1 VAVGGLGSAG
11 GSVRKYVLV
20 RGLYSLVTLWLLIT
34 IIFVMVRLTG
44 DPVAMKGEVGAD
56 AAYLEQV
63 RRNWGLDK
71 PFYYQYAGF
80 IGNLLRGD
88 FGHSFEKSLPVR
100 DIYFERLPN
109 SLKLGFAAFV
119 ISIVLG
125 VPLGMLSALRV
136 NTWWD
141 SAGKLIALVGLSM
154 PGFFVGMVLII
165 VFGVGLGW
173 LPVLGKG
180 PSAFVWSNPMTWV
193 PFWFR
198 DWGHLIMPA
207 FALGWYFSGAMLR
220 ITRSGMLDVL
230 GSDYIKLV
238 RLKGVPE
245 RMVVAKH
252 AFKNSMIPVLTFAG
266 LNLLIMVNVA
276 VVIEVIF
283 NWPGVGQLLY
293 DGLSNR
299 DFPMVQGVVLMSG
312 LMIVVLNFVIDVLY
326 GYVDPRIRLSR

>member
-1 VAVGGLGSAG
+1 
-11 GSVRKYVLV
+11 VRKYILV
-20 RGLYSLVTLWLLIT
+20 RALYSLITLWLLVT
-34 IIFVMVRLTG
+34 IIFAMVRLTG
-44 DPVAMKGEVGAD
+44 DPVAIKAEAGAD
-56 AAYLEQV
+56 TTYLNEI
-63 RRNWGLDK
+63 RRQWGLDK
-71 PFYYQYAGF
+71 SVPEQYLSF

-125 VPLGMLSALRV
+125 VPLGMLSALKV

-141 SAGKLIALVGLSM
+141 NVGKMLALTGLSI

-165 VFGVGLGW
+165 IFGIELGW

-180 PSAFVWSNPMTWV
+180 RSAFVASDPSTWV
-193 PFWFR
+193 TFWFR
-198 DWGHLIMPA
+198 DWSHLVMPA

-252 AFKNSMIPVLTFAG
+252 ALKNSMIPVLTFAG
-266 LNLLIMVNVA
+266 LNLLIMVTVA

-312 LMIVVLNFVIDVLY
+312 LMIVVLNFTIDVLY

>member
-1 VAVGGLGSAG
+1 VK
-11 GSVRKYVLV
+11 KYILL
-20 RGLYSLVTLWLLIT
+20 RAFYSIITLWLLVT
-34 IIFVMVRLTG
+34 IIFAMVRLTG
-44 DPVAMKGEVGAD
+44 DPVKMKGDVGAD
-56 AAYLEQV
+56 KAYLE
-63 RRNWGLDK
+63 RIRHDWGLDQ
-71 PFYYQYAGF
+71 PLYRQYTSY
-80 IGNLLRGD
+80 IGNLVLGD

-100 DIYFERLPN
+100 TIYFERLPN

-119 ISIVLG
+119 ISMVLG

-141 SAGKLIALVGLSM
+141 NIGKTIALLGLSM
-154 PGFFVGMVLII
+154 PGFFVGLVLII
-165 VFGVGLGW
+165 VFGVQLHL

-180 PSAFVWSNPMTWV
+180 SSAFIWSNPSTWV
-193 PFWFR
+193 TFWFK
-198 DWGHLIMPA
+198 DWQYLAMPA
-207 FALGWYFSGAMLR
+207 FALGWYFAGAMLR

-245 RMVVAKH
+245 QVVIAKH
-252 AFKNSMIPVLTFAG
+252 ALKNSMIPLLTLAG

-312 LMIVVLNFVIDVLY
+312 VMIVVLNFVIDVLY

>member
-1 VAVGGLGSAG
+1 VK
-11 GSVRKYVLV
+11 KYILV
-20 RGLYSLVTLWLLIT
+20 RALYSLVTLWLLVT
-34 IIFVMVRLTG
+34 IIFAMVRLTG
-44 DPVAMKGEVGAD
+44 DPVLMKAEPGAD
-56 AAYLEQV
+56 AVYLAEL
-63 RRNWGLDK
+63 RRQWGLDRAL
-71 PFYYQYAGF
+71 YWQYASF
-80 IGNLLRGD
+80 LGNLLQGN

-119 ISIVLG
+119 ISIVIG
-125 VPLGMLSALRV
+125 VPLGMLSALKV

-141 SAGKLIALVGLSM
+141 NVGKMIALVGLSM
-154 PGFFVGMVLII
+154 PGFFVGMILIVL
-165 VFGVGLGW
+165 FGVELGW

-180 PSAFVWSNPMTWV
+180 PTNFVWAAPSTWL

-198 DWGHLIMPA
+198 DWQYLMMPA

-220 ITRSGMLDVL
+220 ITRSGMLDVM

-252 AFKNSMIPVLTFAG
+252 ALKNSMIPILTFAG
-266 LNLLIMVNVA
+266 LNLLIMVSVA
-276 VVIEVIF
+276 IVIEVIF
-283 NWPGVGQLLY
+283 NWPGVGQLLN

-299 DFPMVQGVVLMSG
+299 DFPMVQGVVLMNG
-312 LMIVVLNFVIDVLY
+312 LLIVVLNFTIDVLY

>member
-1 VAVGGLGSAG
+1 MK
-11 GSVRKYVLV
+11 KYILV
-20 RGLYSLVTLWLLIT
+20 RGFYSVITLWLLVT
-34 IIFVMVRLTG
+34 IVFSLVRLSG

-56 AAYLEQV
+56 AVYLQEL
-63 RRNWGLDK
+63 RSRWGLDK
-71 PFYYQYAGF
+71 ALHQQYLSF
-80 IGNLLRGD
+80 IGKLLQGD

-109 SLKLGFAAFV
+109 SLKLGFAAFI
-119 ISIVLG
+119 ISIALG
-125 VPLGMLSALRV
+125 VPLGMLSALKV

-141 SAGKLIALVGLSM
+141 NAGKMIALVGLSM

-165 VFGVGLGW
+165 IFGIELGW

-180 PSAFVWSNPMTWV
+180 RSAFVWTSPSTWV

-198 DWGHLIMPA
+198 DWPHLVMPA

-245 RMVVAKH
+245 PMVVAKH
-252 AFKNSMIPVLTFAG
+252 ALKNSMIPVLTFAG
-266 LNLLIMVNVA
+266 LNLLIMMNVA

-312 LMIVVLNFVIDVLY
+312 LMIVVLNFTIDVLY

>member
-1 VAVGGLGSAG
+1 M
-11 GSVRKYVLV
+11 RKYILV
-20 RGLYSLVTLWLLIT
+20 RAFYSVITLWLLVT
-34 IIFVMVRLTG
+34 IIFGLVRLTG
-44 DPVAMKGEVGAD
+44 DPVSIKAEAGAD
-56 AAYLEQV
+56 AAYVARL
-63 RRNWGLDK
+63 RHDWGLDR
-71 PFYYQYAGF
+71 PLLRQYLGF
-80 IGNLLRGD
+80 VGNLLRGD

-136 NTWWD
+136 NSAWD
-141 SAGKLIALVGLSM
+141 NAGKMLALLGLSM

-165 VFGVGLGW
+165 VFGIHLGW
-173 LPVLGKG
+173 FPVLGKG
-180 PSAFVWSNPMTWV
+180 PSALVWREPVTWV
-193 PFWFR
+193 TFWFR
-198 DWGHLIMPA
+198 DWAHLAMPA
-207 FALGWYFSGAMLR
+207 FALGWYFAGAMLR

-245 RMVVAKH
+245 RVVVAHH
-252 AFKNSMIPVLTFAG
+252 ALKNSLIPVLTFAG

-312 LMIVVLNFVIDVLY
+312 LMIVVLNFTIDVLY
-326 GYVDPRIRLSR
+326 GYVDPRIRLTGR

>member
-1 VAVGGLGSAG
+1 L
-11 GSVRKYVLV
+11 RKYILV
-20 RGLYSLVTLWLLIT
+20 RGLYSLITLWLLVT
-34 IIFVMVRLTG
+34 IIFALVRLTG

-56 AAYLEQV
+56 AAYLEQL
-63 RRNWGLDK
+63 RRNWGLDR
-71 PFYYQYAGF
+71 PVYLQYAGF
-80 IGNLLRGD
+80 IGNLLRGN

-119 ISIVLG
+119 ISIVVG
-125 VPLGMLSALRV
+125 VPLGMLSALKV
-136 NTWWD
+136 NSGWD
-141 SAGKLIALVGLSM
+141 SVGKMVALLGLSM
-154 PGFFVGMVLII
+154 PGFFVGLVLII
-165 VFGVGLGW
+165 LFGIGLGW

-180 PSAFVWSNPMTWV
+180 SSAFVWSNPATWV
-193 PFWFR
+193 TFWFR
-198 DWGHLIMPA
+198 DWQYLAMPA

-220 ITRSGMLDVL
+220 ITRSGMLEVL

-252 AFKNSMIPVLTFAG
+252 ALKNSLIPVLTFAG

-276 VVIEVIF
+276 IVIEVIF
-283 NWPGVGQLLY
+283 SWPGVGQLLY

-312 LMIVVLNFVIDVLY
+312 LMIVLLNFVIDVLY

>member
-1 VAVGGLGSAG
+1 VK
-11 GSVRKYVLV
+11 KYILV
-20 RGLYSLVTLWLLIT
+20 RGAYSLVTLWLLVT
-34 IIFVMVRLTG
+34 IIFGLVRLTG
-44 DPVAMKGEVGAD
+44 DPVAMKAEAGAD
-56 AAYLEQV
+56 AAYVAQLKHS
-63 RRNWGLDK
+63 WGLDQ
-71 PFYYQYAGF
+71 PLYRQYLSF
-80 IGNLLRGD
+80 VGNLLRGD

-109 SLKLGFAAFV
+109 SLKLGFAAFL
-119 ISIVLG
+119 ISMALG
-125 VPLGMLSALRV
+125 VPFGMLSALKV
-136 NTWWD
+136 NSWWD
-141 SAGKLIALVGLSM
+141 NAGKMVALLGLSM
-154 PGFFVGMVLII
+154 PGFFVGLVLII
-165 VFGVGLGW
+165 VFGIGLRW

-180 PSAFVWSNPMTWV
+180 PSAFVGSDPWTWV
-193 PFWFR
+193 TFWFR
-198 DWGHLIMPA
+198 DWGHLTMPA

-245 RMVVAKH
+245 PMVVAKH
-252 AFKNSMIPVLTFAG
+252 ALKNSMIPVLTFAG

-312 LMIVVLNFVIDVLY
+312 FLIVLLNFTIDVLY

>member
-1 VAVGGLGSAG
+1 MKKYILLRAFY
-11 GSVRKYVLV
+11 SV
-20 RGLYSLVTLWLLIT
+20 VTLWLLVT
-34 IIFVMVRLTG
+34 VIFGLVRLTG
-44 DPVAMKGEVGAD
+44 DPVAMKAEAGAD
-56 AAYLEQV
+56 AAYVARLKHD
-63 RRNWGLDK
+63 WGLDR
-71 PFYYQYAGF
+71 PLYWQYASF

-125 VPLGMLSALRV
+125 VPFGMISALKV
-136 NTWWD
+136 NSWWD
-141 SAGKLIALVGLSM
+141 SLGKMLALVGLSM
-154 PGFFVGMVLII
+154 PGFFVGLVLII
-165 VFGVGLGW
+165 VFGVQLGW

-180 PSAFVWSNPMTWV
+180 SSAFVPSAPSTWV
-193 PFWFR
+193 TFWFR
-198 DWGHLIMPA
+198 DWGHLVMPA

-252 AFKNSMIPVLTFAG
+252 ALKNSMIPVLTFAG

-299 DFPMVQGVVLMSG
+299 DFPMVQGVALMSG
-312 LMIVVLNFVIDVLY
+312 LMIVVLNFTIDVLY

>member
-1 VAVGGLGSAG
+1 MK
-11 GSVRKYVLV
+11 KYVLI
-20 RGLYSLVTLWLLIT
+20 RAFYSLITLWLLVT
-34 IIFVMVRLTG
+34 VVFAMVRLTG
-44 DPVAMKGEVGAD
+44 DPVAMKAEAGAD
-56 AAYLEQV
+56 AAYVAQLKHD
-63 RRNWGLDK
+63 WGLDQ
-71 PFYYQYAGF
+71 PLHWQYLRF
-80 IGNLLRGD
+80 IGNLLRGN

-109 SLKLGFAAFV
+109 SLKLGFAAFA
-119 ISIVLG
+119 ISMVLG
-125 VPLGMLSALRV
+125 VPFGMLSALKV
-136 NTWWD
+136 NSWWD
-141 SAGKLIALVGLSM
+141 RTGKLIALFGLSM
-154 PGFFVGMVLII
+154 PGFFVGLVLMI
-165 VFGVGLGW
+165 VFGIELGW

-180 PSAFVWSNPMTWV
+180 RSALVAGDPTTWMS
-193 PFWFR
+193 FWFR
-198 DWGHLIMPA
+198 DWAYLVMPA

-252 AFKNSMIPVLTFAG
+252 ALKNSMIPVLTFAG

-312 LMIVVLNFVIDVLY
+312 LMIVVLNFTIDVLY

>member
-1 VAVGGLGSAG
+1 
-11 GSVRKYVLV
+11 VRKYVLL
-20 RGLYSLVTLWLLIT
+20 RALYSLITLWLLVSIV
-34 IIFVMVRLTG
+34 FAMVRLTG
-44 DPVAMKGEVGAD
+44 DPIKMKGEVGAD
-56 AAYLEQV
+56 TVYLQQL
-63 RRNWGLDK
+63 RHHWGLDR
-71 PFYYQYAGF
+71 PFYQQYASF
-80 IGNLLRGD
+80 IVNLARGD

-109 SLKLGFAAFV
+109 SLKLGLAAFA
-119 ISIVLG
+119 ISLALG
-125 VPLGMLSALRV
+125 VPLGMLSALKA
-136 NTWWD
+136 NSAWD
-141 SAGKLIALVGLSM
+141 SVGKVVALLGLSM
-154 PGFFVGMVLII
+154 PGFFVGLVLII

-180 PSAFVWSNPMTWV
+180 ASAFVWSNPTTWI

-198 DWGHLIMPA
+198 DWQYLAMPA

-245 RMVVAKH
+245 RAVVARH
-252 AFKNSMIPVLTFAG
+252 ALKNSMIPVLTFAG

-312 LMIVVLNFVIDVLY
+312 LMIVVLNFAIDVLY

>member
-1 VAVGGLGSAG
+1 MK
-11 GSVRKYVLV
+11 KYVLV
-20 RGLYSLVTLWLLIT
+20 RALYSFVTLWLLVT
-34 IIFVMVRLTG
+34 IIFAMVRLTG

-56 AAYLEQV
+56 AAYLAEI
-63 RRNWGLDK
+63 RKRWGLDRSV
-71 PFYYQYAGF
+71 PEQYLGF

-109 SLKLGFAAFV
+109 SLKLGFAAFL

-125 VPLGMLSALRV
+125 IPLGMLSAMKV
-136 NTWWD
+136 NSWWD
-141 SAGKLIALVGLSM
+141 SAGKMIALVGLSM

-165 VFGVGLGW
+165 VFGVELGW

-180 PSAFVWSNPMTWV
+180 RSALVAGDPLTWV
-193 PFWFR
+193 SFWFR
-198 DWGHLIMPA
+198 DWAYLVMPA

-220 ITRSGMLDVL
+220 ITRSAMLDVL

-245 RMVVAKH
+245 RMVVARH
-252 AFKNSMIPVLTFAG
+252 AFKNTMIPVLTFAG

-276 VVIEVIF
+276 IVIEVIF

-312 LMIVVLNFVIDVLY
+312 LLFVLLIFTIDVLY

>member
-1 VAVGGLGSAG
+1 M
-11 GSVRKYVLV
+11 KTYILV
-20 RGLYSLVTLWLLIT
+20 RGFYSFITLWLLVT
-34 IIFVMVRLTG
+34 IIFAMVRLTG
-44 DPVAMKGEVGAD
+44 DPVKMRGEVGAD
-56 AAYLEQV
+56 AVYLEQL
-63 RRNWGLDK
+63 RSRWGLDK
-71 PFYYQYAGF
+71 SLPEQYASF

-100 DIYFERLPN
+100 EIYFERLPN
-109 SLKLGFAAFV
+109 SLKLGFAAFL
-119 ISIVLG
+119 ISIIIG
-125 VPLGMLSALRV
+125 IPLGMLSALKV

-141 SAGKLIALVGLSM
+141 NAGKMIALLGLSM
-154 PGFFVGMVLII
+154 PGFFVGLVLII
-165 VFGVGLGW
+165 VFGVQLGW

-180 PSAFVWSNPMTWV
+180 TSAFIWSSPSTWV
-193 PFWFR
+193 PFWFQ
-198 DWGHLIMPA
+198 DWWYLAMPA

-245 RMVVAKH
+245 LVVVAKH
-252 AFKNSMIPVLTFAG
+252 ALKNSMIPVLTLAG
-266 LNLLIMVNVA
+266 LNLLVMVNVS

-299 DFPMVQGVVLMSG
+299 DFPMVQGVVLMNG
-312 LMIVVLNFVIDVLY
+312 LMIVMLNFVIDVLY

>member
-1 VAVGGLGSAG
+1 
-11 GSVRKYVLV
+11 
-20 RGLYSLVTLWLLIT
+20 
-34 IIFVMVRLTG
+34 
-44 DPVAMKGEVGAD
+44 
-56 AAYLEQV
+56 
-63 RRNWGLDK
+63 
-71 PFYYQYAGF
+71 
-80 IGNLLRGD
+80 
-88 FGHSFEKSLPVR
+88 
-100 DIYFERLPN
+100 LPN

-125 VPLGMLSALRV
+125 VPLGMLSALKV
-136 NTWWD
+136 NSWWD
-141 SAGKLIALVGLSM
+141 SVGKMIALVGLSM

-165 VFGVGLGW
+165 VFGIELGW

-180 PSAFVWSNPMTWV
+180 RSAFVAGDPSTWV
-193 PFWFR
+193 AFWFR
-198 DWGHLIMPA
+198 DWSHLLMPA

-245 RMVVAKH
+245 RVVVARH
-252 AFKNSMIPVLTFAG
+252 ALKNSMIPVLTFAG

-312 LMIVVLNFVIDVLY
+312 LMIVLLNFTIDVLY

>member
-1 VAVGGLGSAG
+1 MK
-11 GSVRKYVLV
+11 KYVLV
-20 RGLYSLVTLWLLIT
+20 RAFYSLITLWLLVT
-34 IIFVMVRLTG
+34 VVFAMVRLTG
-44 DPVAMKGEVGAD
+44 DPVAMKAEAGAD
-56 AAYLEQV
+56 PAYVAQLKHD
-63 RRNWGLDK
+63 WGLDQ
-71 PFYYQYAGF
+71 PLHRQYLSF
-80 IGNLLRGD
+80 IGNLLRGN

-109 SLKLGFAAFV
+109 SLKLGFAAFM

-125 VPLGMLSALRV
+125 VPFGMLSALKV
-136 NTWWD
+136 NSWWD
-141 SAGKLIALVGLSM
+141 RGGKLLALFGLSM
-154 PGFFVGMVLII
+154 PGFFVGLVLMI
-165 VFGVGLGW
+165 VFGIVLGW

-180 PSAFVWSNPMTWV
+180 RSALVAADPSTWMT
-193 PFWFR
+193 FWFR
-198 DWGHLIMPA
+198 DWSYLIMPA

-299 DFPMVQGVVLMSG
+299 DFPMVQGVVLMQG
-312 LMIVVLNFVIDVLY
+312 VMIVILNFTIDVLY

>member
-1 VAVGGLGSAG
+1 M
-11 GSVRKYVLV
+11 KTYILV
-20 RGLYSLVTLWLLIT
+20 RGFYSLITLWLLVT
-34 IIFVMVRLTG
+34 IIFTMVRLTG
-44 DPVAMKGEVGAD
+44 DPVKMKGEVGAD
-56 AAYLEQV
+56 AVYLEQL
-63 RRNWGLDK
+63 RSRWGLDK
-71 PFYYQYAGF
+71 SLPEQYASF

-100 DIYFERLPN
+100 EIYFERLPN
-109 SLKLGFAAFV
+109 SLKLGFAAFL
-119 ISIVLG
+119 ISIVIG
-125 VPLGMLSALRV
+125 IPLGMLSALKV

-141 SAGKLIALVGLSM
+141 NAGKMIALLGLSM
-154 PGFFVGMVLII
+154 PGFFVGLVLII
-165 VFGVGLGW
+165 VFGVQLGW

-180 PSAFVWSNPMTWV
+180 ASAFIWSNPSTWV
-193 PFWFR
+193 PFWFQ
-198 DWGHLIMPA
+198 DWQYLAMPA

-245 RMVVAKH
+245 LVVVAKH
-252 AFKNSMIPVLTFAG
+252 ALKNSMIPVLTLAG
-266 LNLLIMVNVA
+266 LNLLVMVNVA

-312 LMIVVLNFVIDVLY
+312 LMIVMLNFVIDVLY

>member
-1 VAVGGLGSAG
+1 MK
-11 GSVRKYVLV
+11 KYVLI
-20 RGLYSLVTLWLLIT
+20 RAFYSLITLWLLVT
-34 IIFVMVRLTG
+34 VVFAMVRLTG
-44 DPVAMKGEVGAD
+44 DPVAMKAEAGAD
-56 AAYLEQV
+56 AAYVAQLK
-63 RRNWGLDK
+63 RDWGLDQ
-71 PFYYQYAGF
+71 PLAWQYLGF
-80 IGNLLRGD
+80 IGNLLRGN

-125 VPLGMLSALRV
+125 VPFGMLSALKV
-136 NTWWD
+136 NSWWD
-141 SAGKLIALVGLSM
+141 RTGKLIALFGLSM
-154 PGFFVGMVLII
+154 PGFFVGLVLMI
-165 VFGVGLGW
+165 VFGIELGW

-180 PSAFVWSNPMTWV
+180 PSALVAGDPTTWMT
-193 PFWFR
+193 FWFR
-198 DWGHLIMPA
+198 DWAHLVMPA

-230 GSDYIKLV
+230 GSEYIKLV

-252 AFKNSMIPVLTFAG
+252 ALKNSMIPVLTFAG

-312 LMIVVLNFVIDVLY
+312 LMILLLNFTIDVLY